1 MLSASNTLF
10 WALKSIWVRRAL
22 YLWALISFALSSALI
37 FFSLQFRN
45 SVQKSFSGGASGVD
59 LVIGAKTSEFNLVM
73 FSLFNLG
80 QPTANITLEDFILL
94 EDSKDVEWAIPLVKG
109 DSFKGFS
116 VIGTNEKF
124 FEHFKDA
131 SKNSLK
137 MREGDWFSLEVEAV
151 LGAEV
156 AKATGLK
163 LGEEVIVSHGLQNQ
177 SIEDHHDHPFQ
188 VIGILEPTG
197 TAADRSVF
205 VDLRAMGD
213 LHGQS
218 SENLS
223 ISSAL
228 VKMKSKAG
236 ILNFR
241 NRINSEPS
249 SQLVAAMPGQVLQEF
264 WRSFRF
270 LPEAINLL
278 AIIVLIIAFS
288 SFFTLLML
296 LLRMRR
302 QEIAIFKSLGMSRF
316 SLMILFMSESTLIC
330 LLGAFV
336 GWLIQSFFFL
346 SVLAWIKNEWG
357 FVFNFE
363 ISFMQDFMI
372 VISIAAL
379 GALGGLLPFILRNKE
394 TIAMELQSPS

>member
-22 YLWALISFALSSALI
+22 YLWVLVSFALSSALI

-80 QPTANITLEDFILL
+80 LPTANITLEDFILL

-109 DSFKGFS
+109 DSFKSFS

-124 FEHFKDA
+124 FEHFRDA
-131 SKNSLK
+131 SKNPLK
-137 MREGDWFSLEVEAV
+137 MSEGDWFSLEVEAV

-228 VKMKSKAG
+228 VKMKSRAT

-241 NRINSEPS
+241 NRINSESS

-264 WRSFRF
+264 WKSFRF

-316 SLMILFMSESTLIC
+316 SLMILFMSESTLVC

-336 GWLIQSFFFL
+336 GWLIQNFFFL
-346 SVLAWIKNEWG
+346 SVLAWVKNEWG

-372 VISIAAL
+372 LISIAVL
-379 GALGGLLPFILRNKE
+379 GALGGLLPFILRSKE
-394 TIAMELQSPS
+394 TIGMELQSPS

>member
-1 MLSASNTLF
+1 MLNASNTLL
-10 WALKSIWVRRAL
+10 WAIKSLWVRRAL
-22 YLWALISFALSSALI
+22 YFWVLISFALSSALV
-37 FFSLQFRN
+37 FFSFQFKN

-80 QPTANITLEDFILL
+80 QPTANMTLDDSKNLD
-94 EDSKDVEWAIPLVKG
+94 DSKDVEWAIPLVKG

-124 FEHFKDA
+124 FLHFRDA
-131 SKNSLK
+131 SKDSLK
-137 MREGDWFSLEVEAV
+137 MNEGDWFSVEVEAV

-163 LGEEVIVSHGLQNQ
+163 LGEEVIVSHGLQSQ
-177 SIEDHHDHPFQ
+177 SIEDHHEHPFQ
-188 VIGILEPTG
+188 VVGILKPTG

-218 SENLS
+218 ANNLS
-223 ISSAL
+223 ISSVL
-228 VKMKSKAG
+228 LKMKSKAA

-241 NRINSEPS
+241 NQINSEPT

-270 LPEAINLL
+270 LPEAMNFL
-278 AIIVLIIAFS
+278 AAIVLIIAFS

-296 LLRMRR
+296 LLQMRR
-302 QEIAIFKSLGMSRF
+302 QEIAVFKSLGVNRI
-316 SLMILFMSESTLIC
+316 SLMILFMSESSLIC

-336 GWLIQSFFFL
+336 GWLIQTLFFL
-346 SVLAWIKNEWG
+346 G
-357 FVFNFE
+357 
-363 ISFMQDFMI
+363 M
-372 VISIAAL
+372 
-379 GALGGLLPFILRNKE
+379 LLFFD
-394 TIAMELQSPS
+394 A